1 MKKSTKLLI
10 AATVVATVV
19 SVGSVSYALWSA
31 GETQKQEITG
41 TAGAINTV
49 GELTVDI
56 AAGSKDDA
64 GKLKALYPVDQGS
77 GTRYWE
83 FEVTVTGEGTQV
95 VTVKGELTKTV
106 AETGSAKLYYSQ
118 TAPNGA
124 AVSGATLISGTDVGA
139 QPITLATEGAT
150 KVYIYMTADNTDAM
164 KASIKLTFEA
174 TAAAE

>member
-10 AATVVATVV
+10 AATVVASVV

-31 GETQKQEITG
+31 GSNQKQEISG
-41 TAGAINTV
+41 TTGAINTV
-49 GELTVDI
+49 GELTVEI
-56 AAGSKDDA
+56 ADSSKDSE

-83 FEVTVTGEGTQV
+83 FDVTVTGEGEQV

-106 AETGSAKLYYSQ
+106 AETGTAALYYST
-118 TAPNGA
+118 TAPTGA
-124 AVSGATLISGTDVGA
+124 AVDGAKLISGTGIDP
-139 QPITLATEGAT
+139 QEITMDEEGKAT
-150 KVYIYMTADNTDAM
+150 VYIYMTANGTDAM

-174 TAAAE
+174 SAAAD